1 MGLTLDSY
9 YKNWK
14 VPYEEGQKTRW
25 GISEK
30 YLIVCFARVLLNKVE
45 MLEKRIH
52 EEIINKRVKK
62 LICGTSC
69 DVIDNLSLFNN
80 HVTVRR
86 RSSFGDGAWELFD
99 FP

>member
-30 YLIVCFARVLLNKVE
+30 YLIVCFCKSTFEQSGNVG
-45 MLEKRIH
+45 
-52 EEIINKRVKK
+52 KK
-62 LICGTSC
+62 DS
-69 DVIDNLSLFNN
+69 
-80 HVTVRR
+80 
-86 RSSFGDGAWELFD
+86 
-99 FP
+99 